1 MDNNLLTLSSS
12 PSLSLSLSLIEKQN
26 EMKKSLDFQN
36 TILEKDIK
44 YIAGVDTAP
53 NGKSVI
59 VILEYPSMQE
69 VYSNYI
75 FEEFTIPYI
84 SGFLGFRE
92 VPIFQKLLDILKK
105 DHPEYYPDLIMVDG
119 NGTLHN
125 NKFGSACHLGVLS
138 RIPTIG
144 VSKTLYNMDNLN
156 ISNYKNI
163 GNKYPEYIDM
173 IVNGEILGRALWN
186 CKSATNCIFISPGNM
201 ITLDVATQIILN
213 TSIYRIPEPIRK
225 ADIISKEK

>member
-1 MDNNLLTLSSS
+1 MDNLQT
-12 PSLSLSLSLIEKQN
+12 LSLIEKQN
-26 EMKKSLDFQN
+26 EMKTRLDFQN

-92 VPIFQKLLDILKK
+92 VPIFLKLLDILKT

-119 NGTLHN
+119 NGTLHH

-138 RIPTIG
+138 GIPTIG

-163 GNKYPEYIDM
+163 GNKYPDYIDM

-186 CKSATNCIFISPGNM
+186 SKSATNCIFISPGNM
-201 ITLDVATQIILN
+201 ITLDVAAQIILN